1 MVVANV
7 QKRDGRP
14 AAVLRDSLVD
24 QLRTGL
30 NVSEALNV
38 VGRSRSWYE
47 TQRRNNREWAEL
59 VDRVR
64 TAVADPDTREM
75 SAGEFTQFAE
85 RYLSRKIWPHQ
96 QNMVDLLED
105 REPSWLHPNMVFE
118 KGTVGSKRL
127 LINVPPNHAKSMT
140 VTVEYVTYRMVKDPN
155 ISVMIVSKTQE
166 MSKKLVYAIKSRLT
180 HPRYMDLQLA
190 FGPVDGWKGS
200 ADQWSATR
208 VYLDSSTRT
217 GESKDPTIEALG
229 SGGQIYGSR
238 ASLIVLDDIAT
249 LANANEWPKQMDWIR
264 QEVAS
269 RLGPGGQLL
278 VVGTRVAPTDIYSEL
293 RNPEHYTDGK
303 IPWTYLSM
311 PAVLEYAE
319 DPKDWQTLWPV
330 SDEPFTDEDEADEN
344 GAYPRWTGPRLAN
357 VRNEVGPRK
366 WSLVYMNQDVEE
378 DATFDSVAVRG
389 SVNGDRQAGPLK
401 AGLRG
406 HPDNIDGFYTICSM
420 DPAVAGNTA
429 AVAYTVNRRT
439 GQRYVL
445 DVRVIAGPTPA
456 QIRDLIEEMTQV
468 YRPHEW
474 IIEANAFQGFL
485 VYDEQLNQS
494 LASRGVLLKPHHT
507 TSNKQDPDYGVA
519 SMSGLFGTVATG
531 QSNTRFHQDDNL
543 IELPSTHSY
552 GTKMLV
558 EELVS
563 WSPMVKT
570 KHRRQDTVMALWFAE
585 LRAREVVNGTKKPT
599 FFANKNKFLAD
610 RDKDR
615 QMVVNLDEMYAADQT
630 AAWV

>member
-1 MVVANV
+1 MANMH
-7 QKRDGRP
+7 KRDGRP
-14 AAVLRDSLVD
+14 AAQLKDALVEQVRQGMAITD
-24 QLRTGL
+24 GL
-30 NVSEALNV
+30 KII
-38 VGRSRSWYE
+38 GRSRSWYE
-47 TQRRNNREWAEL
+47 EQRRKDREWAEL

-64 TAVADPDTREM
+64 TALANPDDRQM
-75 SAGEFTQFAE
+75 NAGEFTEFAE
-85 RYLSRKIWPHQ
+85 KYLQRKIWPHQ
-96 QNMVDLLED
+96 QNMIDLLED
-105 REPSWLHPNMVFE
+105 REPSWLHPSMVYE
-118 KGTVGSKRL
+118 KGTVGSRRL

-140 VTVEYVTYRMVKDPN
+140 VTVEYVTYRLVKDPN

-190 FGPVDGWKGS
+190 FAPVDGWKAS

-208 VYLDSSTRT
+208 VYLDSTTRT
-217 GESKDPTIEALG
+217 GSEKDPSIEALG

-238 ASLIVLDDIAT
+238 AHLIVLDDIAT

-278 VVGTRVAPTDIYSEL
+278 VVGTRVAPVDIYSEL
-293 RNPEHYTDGK
+293 RNPEHYTDGRV
-303 IPWTYLSM
+303 PWTYLSM
-311 PAVLEYAE
+311 PAVLQYAE
-319 DPKDWQTLWPV
+319 DPEDWQTLWPK
-330 SDEPFTDEDEADEN
+330 SDEPFTEDDEPDED

-378 DATFDSVAVRG
+378 DATFDAVAVRG
-389 SVNGDRQAGPLK
+389 SVNGGRQAGPLQ
-401 AGLRG
+401 AGMRG
-406 HPDNIDGFYTICSM
+406 HPENTDGFYTICSM

-429 AVAYTVNRRT
+429 AVAYSVNRRS
-439 GQRYVL
+439 GERYVL
-445 DVRVIAGPTPA
+445 DVRVISGPTPA
-456 QIRDLIEEMTQV
+456 QIRDLIHEMTDV

-494 LASRGVLLKPHHT
+494 LANRGVLLKPHHT
-507 TSNKQDPDYGVA
+507 NSNKQDPDFGVA
-519 SMSGLFGTVATG
+519 SMSGLFGTVATS
-531 QSNTRFHQDDNL
+531 QSNTRHHQGDNL

-552 GTKMLV
+552 GVKMLV
-558 EELVS
+558 EELIS

-585 LRAREVVNGTKKPT
+585 LRARELVSGSKKPT
-599 FFANKNKFLAD
+599 FFANKNKFLSD
-610 RDKDR
+610 RDRER
-615 QMVVNLDEMYAADQT
+615 QMVINLDDMFAADQT